1 MPSMLQI
8 VAFIVVAI
16 AASAYCVHSQRKA
29 SKKGDATLLEIEKT
43 ERGLD

>member
-1 MPSMLQI
+1 MPSILQI
-8 VAFIVVAI
+8 VVFIVVAI

-29 SKKGDATLLEIEKT
+29 TKKGDATLLELEET

>member
-1 MPSMLQI
+1 MPSLLQI

-29 SKKGDATLLEIEKT
+29 TQKGEATLRELEET